1 MKGCGEAMDNEKIIG
16 RTKSVGFQVGVRRTF
31 PVSQE
36 QAWALII
43 AKEGLHSWVGDGAT
57 LHLEPGHKY
66 HSKIGAGEIRIV
78 KPLEQLRLTW
88 QKEGWSRPSTVQI
101 RILPKET
108 NKTTIS
114 FHQEHLSDQ
123 TVREEMKQYWESV
136 LNSIKARAQ
145 TI

>member
-1 MKGCGEAMDNEKIIG
+1 MDNEKIIG
-16 RTKSVGFQVGVRRTF
+16 QTKSVGFQVGVRRTF

-43 AKEGLHSWVGDGAT
+43 AEEGLQSWLGEGISIKI
-57 LHLEPGHKY
+57 EPGQKY
-66 HSKIGAGEIRIV
+66 HAKTGTGEIRIV

-88 QKEGWSRPSTVQI
+88 QKEEWLRPSTVQI
-101 RILPKET
+101 RILPKEN

-136 LNSIKARAQ
+136 LDGIKGKVQNS
-145 TI
+145 